1 MIRNIPFGK
10 PLIGN
15 AEKEAVLNVLSNTQL
30 VHGEKCKEFENAF
43 SSFIGGG
50 FCTTTS
56 SCTSALHLSYINL
69 GIHGHEMEVIVPA
82 LSHVASAHS
91 IEYNGAKPIFVDVD
105 LNTGNIDTNLIEDKI
120 NEKTKAI
127 CVVHFAGLPVDMEKI
142 LILSKKY
149 NLKVIEDCA
158 LGIGAKFQKK
168 HVGLFGDYSS
178 FSFYPVKHITTAE
191 GGMLVAKN
199 KTDVEKISKLKAF
212 GYDRNLNNRKV
223 PGLYDVNLLG
233 YNFRMNEIQ
242 AAIGTCQLKQIDSFL
257 LKRSL
262 NSKLLRQELQSIG
275 EIMCLSDSY
284 GPFEHSNY
292 CLIIVLKEKIAN
304 KRIEII
310 EDLNKVGIGTSIYYP
325 GPIPYLEYYKNKY
338 NFKK

>member
-1 MIRNIPFGK
+1 M
-10 PLIGN
+10 
-15 AEKEAVLNVLSNTQL
+15 
-30 VHGEKCKEFENAF
+30 
-43 SSFIGGG
+43 
-50 FCTTTS
+50 
-56 SCTSALHLSYINL
+56 SYINL

-168 HVGLFGDYSS
+168 RMLVFFGDYSS

-257 LKRSL
+257 LK
-262 NSKLLRQELQSIG
+262 E
-275 EIMCLSDSY
+275 
-284 GPFEHSNY
+284 
-292 CLIIVLKEKIAN
+292 V
-304 KRIEII
+304 
-310 EDLNKVGIGTSIYYP
+310 
-325 GPIPYLEYYKNKY
+325 
-338 NFKK
+338 